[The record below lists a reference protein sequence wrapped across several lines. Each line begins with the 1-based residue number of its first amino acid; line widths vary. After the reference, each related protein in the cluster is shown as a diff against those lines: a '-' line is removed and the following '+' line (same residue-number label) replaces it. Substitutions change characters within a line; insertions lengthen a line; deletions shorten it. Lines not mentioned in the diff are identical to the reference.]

1 MTLEDAQAAAKRAV
15 RSMPYGKGAGDYF
28 FINDLHPTMVM
39 NPATPALEGK
49 DLSGKQDPNG
59 VYIFREIVKICRAS
73 GEGRLE
79 YMWKRSDTGQVS
91 LKINYVKLYPEWG
104 WIIGT
109 GMYVD
114 DVEAELTRL
123 TWIFCGIAGMA
134 ALISGLLA
142 FNVVRSINGPIQA
155 ISSELRAA
163 ADQITSAAVQVAT
176 ASQSLAQDASAEA
189 ANLEET
195 SAAGQEISSMARRNT
210 ENSQRSASYMAKTS
224 EAVAATQ
231 TRLAEMTASMQE
243 IRTSSDKISRII
255 KVIDEIAFQTNI
267 LALNAAVEAAR
278 AGQAGAGF
286 AVVAD
291 EVRTLA
297 QRSAQASRDTASLIE
312 DSIRGAKE
320 GGVKL
325 DLVAQSI
332 HEITE
337 NAAAVRSLVDEVHSG
352 SREQVSGIEQVARTL
367 VSLEQLT
374 EIRCQRGRKRF
385 RQHAAFRAGGRYARR
400 SIPLTGTGDRR

>member
-1 MTLEDAQAAAKRAV
+1 
-15 RSMPYGKGAGDYF
+15 
-28 FINDLHPTMVM
+28 
-39 NPATPALEGK
+39 
-49 DLSGKQDPNG
+49 
-59 VYIFREIVKICRAS
+59 
-73 GEGRLE
+73 
-79 YMWKRSDTGQVS
+79 
-91 LKINYVKLYPEWG
+91 
-104 WIIGT
+104 
-109 GMYVD
+109 
-114 DVEAELTRL
+114 
-123 TWIFCGIAGMA
+123 
-134 ALISGLLA
+134 
-142 FNVVRSINGPIQA
+142 
-155 ISSELRAA
+155 
-163 ADQITSAAVQVAT
+163 
-176 ASQSLAQDASAEA
+176 
-189 ANLEET
+189 
-195 SAAGQEISSMARRNT
+195 
-210 ENSQRSASYMAKTS
+210 MAKTS